1 MASKKQLLKERFQE
15 LAGIKSM
22 EEINLDENPNTANVQ
37 KAFDDLTAANIA
49 LREALNPLKI
59 NYTNSEAVNMVDK
72 GLSNLALEL
81 EKKLGINVRYK

>member
-1 MASKKQLLKERFQE
+1 MAKQLLKERFQE

-37 KAFDDLTAANIA
+37 KAIDNLTDANVA
-49 LREALNPLKI
+49 LRGALNPLKI

-81 EKKLGINVRYK
+81 EKKLGINVRAK

>member
-1 MASKKQLLKERFQE
+1 MAKQLLKERFQE

-49 LREALNPLKI
+49 LRGALNPLKI
-59 NYTNSEAVNMVDK
+59 NSGNSEAVNMVDN
-72 GLSNLALEL
+72 GLQNLALEL
-81 EKKLGINVRYK
+81 EKKLGINVRG